1 MVQQLWKAVG
11 RLLRK
16 SKIVLLIPYDPAF
29 LLLAI
34 YVKGIKAE
42 RQTDIY
48 MPTCIIALVTVA
60 KIWKQP
66 KCLSR
71 DE

>member
-1 MVQQLWKAVG
+1 MVQQLWKAGG

-16 SKIVLLIPYDPAF
+16 SRLVLLIPYDPAF

-42 RQTDIY
+42 HQTDIY
-48 MPTCIIALVTVA
+48 MPTCITALVTVT
-60 KIWKQP
+60 KIWK
-66 KCLSR
+66 
-71 DE
+71 